1 MSETNVEIV
10 KSLFAAWKDRNPQA
24 ALKHIDPDIEVDFTG
39 MASGVGGARP
49 VASGREELQG
59 VLADWFEAWES
70 LEWFPQNFIDAGDN
84 VIVWLR
90 LEARGRK
97 SGAAVESNQAVVYT
111 LKDGLIVAFRGYD
124 TLAAATSAAGI

>member
-1 MSETNVEIV
+1 MEIV
-10 KSLFAAWKDRNPQA
+10 KTLFAAWKEKNPEA
-24 ALKHIDPDIEVDFTG
+24 ALKHIHPDIEVDFTG
-39 MASGVGGARP
+39 MTSGVGGARP
-49 VASGREELQG
+49 EARGSQELQG

-70 LEWFPQNFIDAGDN
+70 LEWFPQNFIDAGDD

-97 SGAAVESNQAVVYT
+97 SGAAVESSQAVVYT
-111 LKDGLIVAFRGYD
+111 LKDGRVVRFRAYD